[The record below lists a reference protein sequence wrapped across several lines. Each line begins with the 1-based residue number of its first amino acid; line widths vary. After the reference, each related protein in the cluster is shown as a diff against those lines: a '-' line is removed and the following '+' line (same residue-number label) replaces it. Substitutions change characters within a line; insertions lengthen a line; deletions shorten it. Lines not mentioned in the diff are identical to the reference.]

1 MEQTMTEFL
10 HMGGYAAF
18 IWPSWGLALVV
29 IIGITLNSFSRD
41 RRVQKEL
48 DGLETSSQ
56 NQQPKPGAVLES

>member
-1 MEQTMTEFL
+1 MTEFL

-29 IIGITLNSFSRD
+29 IIGITLNSFIRD

-48 DGLETSSQ
+48 NGLETSSQ
-56 NQQPKPGAVLES
+56 NQQPDNKKEQS

>member
-56 NQQPKPGAVLES
+56 NLQPDNKKELS

>member
-56 NQQPKPGAVLES
+56 NLQPDNKKEQS

>member
-1 MEQTMTEFL
+1 MTEFL

-56 NQQPKPGAVLES
+56 GQQPDNKKEQS

>member
-56 NQQPKPGAVLES
+56 NQQPDNKKEQS